1 MTVGCPAIITNI
13 FSGSVYDQLEFC
25 CVSDLLLTISQR
37 GLNFSHSTALL
48 VLEWNMSVAWA
59 SCDYG
64 LLKRQEEDTKPQM
77 AVIPRNLFGP
87 VDHQQLQQDFQR
99 LFCMNVETAK
109 QRWNFDFQRDQPVP
123 GRVEWEELRCQDVPA
138 FYRSSV
144 VRPGVAK
151 QMLDRGSFARS
162 SAAKATEKFLELR
175 TRGAFRGT
183 KPEKRMA
190 AVLGVKRRQANITDF
205 FRVTK
210 RRFLHRKAS
219 GQ

>member
-1 MTVGCPAIITNI
+1 
-13 FSGSVYDQLEFC
+13 
-25 CVSDLLLTISQR
+25 
-37 GLNFSHSTALL
+37 
-48 VLEWNMSVAWA
+48 MSVVRAA
-59 SCDYG
+59 CDHG
-64 LLKRQEEDTKPQM
+64 LLKRQEEDIKPQT
-77 AVIPRNLFGP
+77 AVIRRNLFGP

-144 VRPGVAK
+144 VRPSVMK
-151 QMLDRGSFARS
+151 QMLDRESFARS
-162 SAAKATEKFLELR
+162 SAATATEKFLELR
-175 TRGAFRGT
+175 RSCAGFRGT

-210 RRFLHRKAS
+210 RRFLHHKAS